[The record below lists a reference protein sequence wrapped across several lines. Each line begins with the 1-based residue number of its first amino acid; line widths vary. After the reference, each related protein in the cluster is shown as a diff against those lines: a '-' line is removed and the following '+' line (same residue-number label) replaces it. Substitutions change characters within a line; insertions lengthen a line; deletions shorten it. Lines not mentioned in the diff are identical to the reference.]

1 MVSFADI
8 QNAYNKL
15 YVELRKYVWDFP
27 TVAALADLEI
37 AVYKTC
43 QDLADVKIKFYR
55 LKSCV
60 VDVSFIDEDL
70 ANALDAFEELANET
84 DVYVK
89 LNQVEEVIQV

>member
-8 QNAYNKL
+8 QNAYNKM
-15 YVELRKYVWDFP
+15 YAQIRKYVWDFP

-43 QDLADVKIKFYR
+43 QDLADVKTKFYR
-55 LKSCV
+55 LRSCIA
-60 VDVSFIDEDL
+60 DVIQIDEDL
-70 ANALDAFEELANET
+70 SKVVDTFENLVHEQDT
-84 DVYVK
+84 FVK

>member
-8 QNAYNKL
+8 QNAYNKM
-15 YVELRKYVWDFP
+15 YAEIRKYVWDFP

-43 QDLADVKIKFYR
+43 QDLADVKTKFYR
-55 LKSCV
+55 LRSCIA
-60 VDVSFIDEDL
+60 DVIQIDEDL
-70 ANALDAFEELANET
+70 SKVVDTFENLVHEQDT
-84 DVYVK
+84 FVK